1 MKRGARI
8 AMGTALAAAVVSL
21 APSQAQA
28 QVRVEGRFRLPHG
41 EIAVGVGDPYYGR
54 RYGGGGHY
62 GYHRY
67 PVGSYVPYGYRV
79 FRRANLGYGFHSP
92 VFACRDHRVRHSH
105 WVPVRR
111 HRTRYIVVAQP
122 VVVERYV
129 ERRPYRDDVYYDDGY
144 ARDGYYDEGGR
155 DPYYDFNREY
165 WDRSYRN
172 PYRRGHVHTD
182 ACRH

>member
-1 MKRGARI
+1 MKRGARFTI
-8 AMGTALAAAVVSL
+8 GAAALAAVVVTA
-21 APSQAQA
+21 APSPAQG

-41 EIAVGVGDPYYGR
+41 DIAVSVGDRYGR
-54 RYGGGGHY
+54 RHGGYY

-79 FRRANLGYGFHSP
+79 QHRSRLGYGFYSP
-92 VFACRDHRVRHSH
+92 VFACRAHRVRHAH

-111 HRTRYIVVAQP
+111 HRTRYIVVQQP

-129 ERRPYRDDVYYDDGY
+129 ERRPYRGDDYYEDGY
-144 ARDGYYDEGGR
+144 SRDGYYEDGYGR
-155 DPYYDFNREY
+155 DPYYDFNRELG
-165 WDRSYRN
+165 DPSYRR
-172 PYRRGHVHTD
+172 PARRHVHTD

>member
-1 MKRGARI
+1 MKRAVRI
-8 AMGTALAAAVVSL
+8 AMAAAALAATVL
-21 APSQAQA
+21 FLMPSTGEA
-28 QVRVEGRFRLPHG
+28 QVRFEGRFRLPHG
-41 EIAVGVGDPYYGR
+41 DIAVGVGDPYYGSP
-54 RYGGGGHY
+54 Y

-79 FRRANLGYGFHSP
+79 MRRPRLGYGFHSP
-92 VFACRDHRVRHSH
+92 AFVCRAHGIRHTH

-111 HRTRYIVVAQP
+111 YRTRWVVVERP

-129 ERRPYRDDVYYDDGY
+129 QRPYRDDYGY
-144 ARDGYYDEGGR
+144 RDRYLEQGYQG

-165 WDRSYRN
+165 WDRSYH
-172 PYRRGHVHTD
+172 PYDDPNYGPGHVHTD